1 MKGRPAHFRVCVT
14 KKWEEVGN
22 QMVQN
27 LMFLKHSQIIC
38 ELCRY
43 CPLSSILPF
52 WPLLHLFDIC
62 YLNHSVSY
70 YLKCVN
76 RIPNSNQFF
85 VSVFHL
91 GYSKYLVKSVYLV
104 GLLGLLIWIE
114 RERYLFHI
122 WVDWYHL
129 FEREIYICIFW
140 SYLVQI

>member
-1 MKGRPAHFRVCVT
+1 
-14 KKWEEVGN
+14 
-22 QMVQN
+22 MVQN
-27 LMFLKHSQIIC
+27 LMFLKDSQIIY

-91 GYSKYLVKSVYLV
+91 GYSKYLVKSVYSRRVTWLLLV
-104 GLLGLLIWIE
+104 GLEEKDLFDWFIIYVGYFTYLRKRFIISIE
-114 RERYLFHI
+114 ISPFLVTKNNNQSQSRY
-122 WVDWYHL
+122 
-129 FEREIYICIFW
+129 
-140 SYLVQI
+140 SSQS